1 MIELLTEQPLVI
13 VALCVA
19 VVLGLLLG
27 LGIEALF
34 GYFER
39 QRLQRTLERVGADL
53 NTLRAEANAQ
63 ETLLHRTEERL
74 GNVFSRL
81 ANEQLQNHTET
92 FLQLASARLGTQ
104 QAEASGDLKARQQ
117 AIEALIQPVRET
129 LAQTQDHM
137 HALERSRREAYGGI
151 RSQLE
156 AMGEAHKALQAETH
170 QLVSALRRPEV
181 RGQWGEITLKRL
193 VELAGM
199 IEHCDFVEQHHQA
212 TEDGAV
218 RPDLIIH
225 MPENRKLVVDVKTPL
240 DAYLDATQANDD
252 RQRGEALARHA
263 ANVATHVRK
272 LAAKSYWSQFDDSPE
287 FVILFI
293 PGDQFLSAALT
304 KRPELLDDALRQKV
318 ILATPTSLVAL
329 LKAVNYGWQQ
339 LALAE
344 NAQEI
349 RSLAIELYERLGTF
363 TEHLS
368 KVGQR
373 LSRGV
378 EAYNKAVGSLE
389 RMVLPSARKFTELGV
404 QPRRKLEAVKT
415 IEAEPRSPDTT
426 YPNPE
431 DNPSAAGQSE

>member
-1 MIELLTEQPLVI
+1 MIELLTQEPLAI
-13 VALCVA
+13 VAVCVA
-19 VVLGLLLG
+19 LALGLLLG

-34 GYFER
+34 GFLQR
-39 QRLQRTLERVGADL
+39 QQLQRTLDRVGSDL
-53 NTLRAEANAQ
+53 NTLRAEATAQ
-63 ETLLHRTEERL
+63 ETVLHRTEERL
-74 GNVFSRL
+74 GNVFNRL

-117 AIEALIQPVRET
+117 AIEALMHPVREALT
-129 LAQTQDHM
+129 QTQDQM
-137 HALERSRREAYGGI
+137 HALERSRQEAYGGI

-156 AMGEAHKALQAETH
+156 SMGEAHKALQAETH
-170 QLVSALRRPEV
+170 QLVTALRRPEV

-199 IEHCDFVEQHHQA
+199 VEHCDFVEQPHQA

-225 MPENRKLVVDVKTPL
+225 MPEDRKLVVDVKTPL
-240 DAYLDATQANDD
+240 DAYLDATQADD
-252 RQRGEALARHA
+252 DKQRAEALARHA
-263 ANVATHVRK
+263 TNVATHIRK
-272 LAAKSYWSQFDDSPE
+272 LAAKNYWAQFDDSPE

-293 PGDQFLSAALT
+293 PGDQFLSAALAE
-304 KRPELLDDALRQKV
+304 RPELLDDALRQKV

-349 RSLAIELYERLGTF
+349 RSLAIDLYERLVTF

-378 EAYNKAVGSLE
+378 DAYNQAVGSLE

-404 QPRRKLEAVKT
+404 QPRRKLEAVTT
-415 IEAEPRSPDTT
+415 IETSVRMPDKDFS
-426 YPNPE
+426 NPE
-431 DNPSAAGQSE
+431 DNTSAAGQSE